1 MTEKVKVF
9 LTSNVF
15 SPNEIGS
22 NEKISKN
29 IRDNIK
35 NLWEKLNNLS
45 TLKVYNG
52 RFPKE
57 DEMNKIINEFKPNII
72 GCHLSHPI
80 STEMI
85 DNSDIFAIA
94 TSTAGYNH
102 IQRTSTDDILITHTP
117 GVLHDTVADYTV
129 AIIMS
134 NLRNLIDLHN
144 YVWND
149 NWTAEDKWDL
159 DQDLSSIINIKVLGI
174 IGLGEIGKEIVKR
187 LYPWGIKIIYYD
199 IKQWNEFEQQY
210 PNIEFRNDLKDVFK
224 ESDIVSVHV
233 PLNKHTEKLVNR
245 DLLKLMKQNALLVN
259 TARGPIVDFDALLDL
274 LEKEEITINLA
285 SDVFPIEPLD
295 EKTLKRLKS
304 IKKQR
309 PNIRMVL
316 IPHNASA
323 DADTRGKMDILF
335 LEDIIRLIESSNL
348 DDLKDSHIIPEHRRS
363 MTNTNWKII
372 NYWKSQ

>member
-57 DEMNKIINEFKPNII
+57 DEMNKIINEFKPNIM

-85 DNSDIFAIA
+85 ENSDIFAIA